1 MRCFTNSANST
12 NSTNSTNLYSYG
24 LIVFLPIGVVG
35 NSAVIIYNIFLNHEK
50 TPSSWL
56 VTNLAVADL
65 LVCLAVY
72 PAKILS
78 LFYDQQTKNNEYLKN
93 FHLKITYFASIFL
106 SIIFLLVITIDKY
119 LCIAKPLKYPM
130 IVTKRRIFILISCI
144 WSVALVQPATIYTYY
159 LFETNSRKKCQMLK
173 AVVYLLILYTLVPI
187 GVIAILNYKL
197 FKIVKEQ
204 RQRLIVLQQ
213 LPHEESEQVRSEQNQ
228 TWLRRLATEL
238 KAVKTFAIIVGILIF
253 CFVPHTV
260 VNLMKIVTKLNP
272 VQKEI
277 LHVIYPISKELVAM
291 NSIVNAYIYALRH
304 RKYRKAYKQLLVSA
318 WARLFHA
325 RRKTNLL
332 ACIIFHNNDHDQQ

>member
-1 MRCFTNSANST
+1 MQCFT
-12 NSTNSTNLYSYG
+12 NSTNSTNLFPYWVF
-24 LIVFLPIGVVG
+24 VFLPTGVVG
-35 NSAVIIYNIFLNHEK
+35 NSAVIVYNIFLNYEK

-72 PAKILS
+72 SARIYFS
-78 LFYDQQTKNNEYLKN
+78 LFYNEYFKN
-93 FHLKITYFASIFL
+93 FYLAYFASMLL

-119 LCIAKPLKYPM
+119 LYITKPLKYPM

-144 WSVALVQPATIYTYY
+144 WLAALVQPAIMYY
-159 LFETNSRKKCQMLK
+159 SFETNSNQECQMLS
-173 AVVYLLILYTLVPI
+173 AVVSLQILYTLVPI

-238 KAVKTFAIIVGILIF
+238 KAVKTFAIIVGFLIF

-260 VNLMKIVTKLNP
+260 VNFIKIVTKLNLA
-272 VQKEI
+272 QKEI
-277 LHVIYPISKELVAM
+277 PHIIYQINKELVAM

-325 RRKTNLL
+325 PKN
-332 ACIIFHNNDHDQQ
+332 